1 MTSEP
6 NEPQDPAHD
15 QERWVSVLRN
25 TALGAV
31 VLGLLWVVFNVE
43 LPPVHVIQRN
53 IEALGWAGWIA
64 FVGLYALVATTPIPV
79 TIMAVAGGILFDLAA
94 GTILSVVGVMLG
106 CWIAY
111 WVARGLG
118 KHTMIKLLGRHRAT
132 VEQHL
137 RDSGF
142 YAVATLRLIPGI
154 PYWPVNYGS
163 GSFGVRH
170 TPYVL
175 ASLVSCIPG
184 QFSLVAI
191 GAFIAD
197 PSIMTGAAVAIG
209 WVAVGI
215 LTVMAYRRWRRAQP
229 TESH

>member
-1 MTSEP
+1 MSRELEEP
-6 NEPQDPAHD
+6 ADD
-15 QERWVSVLRN
+15 QERWVAVLRN
-25 TALGAV
+25 MALGLV

-43 LPPVHVIQRN
+43 LPPVHQLQQN
-53 IEALGWAGWIA
+53 IEAVGWAGWIT

-79 TIMAVAGGILFDLAA
+79 TIMAVAGGLLFDVVT

-106 CWIAY
+106 CWAAY

-118 KHTMIKLLGRHRAT
+118 KQTMRKLLGRHRAT

-142 YAVATLRLIPGI
+142 YAVATLRLVPGL

-163 GSFGVRH
+163 GAFGVKH

-184 QFSLVAI
+184 QFSLVAV

-197 PSIMTGAAVAIG
+197 PSVFTGG
-209 WVAVGI
+209 TVAVGWAAVTI
-215 LTVMAYRRWRRAQP
+215 LTVIAYRNWRRP
-229 TESH
+229 RRPLSD

>member
-1 MTSEP
+1 MTRELGEP
-6 NEPQDPAHD
+6 VDD

-25 TALGAV
+25 MALGLV
-31 VLGLLWVVFNVE
+31 VLGLLWVAFNVE
-43 LPPVHVIQRN
+43 LPPVHELQQN
-53 IEALGWAGWIA
+53 IEAVGWAGWIA

-79 TIMAVAGGILFDLAA
+79 TIMAVAGGLLFDVVT

-106 CWIAY
+106 CWAAY
-111 WVARGLG
+111 WVARALG
-118 KHTMIKLLGRHRAT
+118 KQTMRKLLGRHRAT

-142 YAVATLRLIPGI
+142 YAVATLRLVPGI

-163 GSFGVRH
+163 GAFGVRH

-175 ASLVSCIPG
+175 ASLASCIPG
-184 QFSLVAI
+184 QFSLVAV

-197 PSIMTGAAVAIG
+197 PSVLTGGIVAVGWAAVAI
-209 WVAVGI
+209 
-215 LTVMAYRRWRRAQP
+215 LTVLAYRNWRRTRRP
-229 TESH
+229 SSD